1 MKYFTKQ
8 LSSFCFGRLYR
19 PDIPI
24 GLLFWMLIASSPLQS
39 QDTHFT
45 QFFTNPLIQS
55 PASTGYFQGNYRI
68 GANYKYQWPWATNQQ
83 TFNYQTEAV
92 YADFSLLENKVK
104 HGWMGIGA
112 NFLNDEAGDG
122 RLRYMRFSASLAWHQ
137 ALDRENRFVLSVG
150 YSFSV
155 INKSVDFDRFYFN
168 DQWVSDQGFDRSLPN
183 FEHPNTTSFF
193 QMDMG
198 AGLNFHA
205 KVSDKLLLSTTFSML
220 NLNKPR
226 DDFYSYN
233 SNLGFRYISTLNME
247 YEVNKTTEIIA
258 NAYFTYQQ
266 KAYEIVFGG
275 MAGFKPHQRHHIS
288 NSTFFVGAYYRYND
302 AVSPIVGYQYKKT
315 RLLVNYDVITSRL
328 YEPGKLN
335 GGLEVSLVHV
345 GSFPHVRNERK
356 YACPKF

>member
-1 MKYFTKQ
+1 MKTAIPISPTKT
-8 LSSFCFGRLYR
+8 SFCRYVSR
-19 PDIPI
+19 RAIA
-24 GLLFWMLIASSPLQS
+24 LFCFISFIFTARS

-55 PASTGYFQGNYRI
+55 PASTGYFQGNYRV
-68 GANYKYQWPWATNQQ
+68 GANYKYQWPWATQQQ

-112 NFLNDEAGDG
+112 NFLNDNAGDG
-122 RLRYMRFSASLAWHQ
+122 RLRYMRFGASVAWHQ
-137 ALDRENRFVLSVG
+137 AFDRNNRFMLSVG
-150 YSFSV
+150 YGFSV
-155 INKSVDFDRFYFN
+155 INKSVDFDKFYFN
-168 DQWVSDQGFDRSLPN
+168 DQWVSDQGFDRSVPN
-183 FEHPNTTSFF
+183 FEHPNTSSFF
-193 QMDMG
+193 QVSMS

-220 NLNKPR
+220 NINRPR
-226 DDFYSYN
+226 DDFYNYDSH
-233 SNLGFRYISTLNME
+233 LGFRYIGTLNME
-247 YEVNKTTEIIA
+247 YEVSKLINITA

-266 KAYEIVFGG
+266 KAYEVVFGG
-275 MAGFKPHQRHHIS
+275 MAGFKPHQRHHVS
-288 NSTFFVGAYYRYND
+288 NSTFYVGAYYRYND

-328 YEPGKLN
+328 YIPGQLN
-335 GGLEVSLVHV
+335 GGIEISLVHV
-345 GSFPHVRNERK
+345 GSFPQVRNERK